1 MEIFQSVGQELL
13 MMHRLISFVRELRIP
28 GSASFS
34 RCGEIPSAPVA
45 LLILILESICSVYSY
60 YKLYLSCQV
69 TGSHWLA
76 HPKPQLCDYCEDIIV
91 HIDT

>member
-1 MEIFQSVGQELL
+1 MNHVLDCRYEIVVF
-13 MMHRLISFVRELRIP
+13 IP
-28 GSASFS
+28 
-34 RCGEIPSAPVA
+34 I
-45 LLILILESICSVYSY
+45 I
-60 YKLYLSCQV
+60 SCQV

>member
-1 MEIFQSVGQELL
+1 MKVIILYTFRKSVGE
-13 MMHRLISFVRELRIP
+13 
-28 GSASFS
+28 
-34 RCGEIPSAPVA
+34 
-45 LLILILESICSVYSY
+45 CSVYSY
-60 YKLYLSCQV
+60 NKLCLSCQV